1 VKNQPFILP
10 TNKAA
15 VQRHLVA
22 LGFDTKAAFAELAKT
37 GSVRVSP
44 VVKITYCNRRYNII
58 DEGNAGGE
66 NVVDFADEANREL
79 IPAAHADNDGT
90 HTQRREAAEREL
102 TETQK
107 QERFK
112 ALFLGL

>member
-10 TNKAA
+10 ANKAA
-15 VQRHLVA
+15 VARHLVA
-22 LGFDTKAAFAELAKT
+22 LGFDTKAAFAELART

-58 DEGNAGGE
+58 DEGNPGGE
-66 NVVDFADEANREL
+66 NVVEFADDSNREL
-79 IPAAHADNDGT
+79 VPAAHADNDGT
-90 HTQRREAAEREL
+90 YVQRRDAAQRDLSESE
-102 TETQK
+102 K

-112 ALFLGL
+112 ALFLSL